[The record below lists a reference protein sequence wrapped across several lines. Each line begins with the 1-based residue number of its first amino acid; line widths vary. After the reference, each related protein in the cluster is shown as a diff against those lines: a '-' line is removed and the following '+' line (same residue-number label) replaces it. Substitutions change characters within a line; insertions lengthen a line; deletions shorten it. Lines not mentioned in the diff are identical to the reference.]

1 MYDEETE
8 EIEDAV
14 SSVDLMAEVLHQ
26 IYSKVHDQVDA
37 ELMRLSEEEL
47 RIMKIIYSDQL
58 TYPIHEHISHLLEGV
73 GSGETLH

>member
-1 MYDEETE
+1 MYDEEETE
-8 EIEDAV
+8 ETEVA

>member
-1 MYDEETE
+1 MYDEENE

-14 SSVDLMAEVLHQ
+14 SSVDLMSEVLHQ

>member
-1 MYDEETE
+1 MHDEEE
-8 EIEDAV
+8 MEDSA

-47 RIMKIIYSDQL
+47 RIMKIIYSDKL

-73 GSGETLH
+73 SAGETLH

>member
-1 MYDEETE
+1 MHDEGEMD
-8 EIEDAV
+8 EDAV

-73 GSGETLH
+73 SSGETLH

>member
-1 MYDEETE
+1 MHDEEE
-8 EIEDAV
+8 MEDSV
-14 SSVDLMAEVLHQ
+14 SSVNLMAEVLHQ

-58 TYPIHEHISHLLEGV
+58 TYPIHEHISYLLEGV
-73 GSGETLH
+73 SAGETLH

>member
-1 MYDEETE
+1 MHDEG
-8 EIEDAV
+8 EIDEDAV

-73 GSGETLH
+73 SSGETLH